1 VLFAGIIVAGVGMFS
16 FANGRAALRES
27 AAVNV
32 ASIALEKEAALE
44 IWREERLEDITAIAN
59 LPSTIDNTGALIAAL
74 PDPSVTH
81 VAHDNLV
88 RELQSFGGHHFLNM
102 LVIEPELGMVIA
114 STDPGERGKFKENR
128 PYFLNGKKGPNAH
141 NPYYSFQFQGLAMTF
156 SAPILSRTGT
166 LLGVLAG
173 RVDLSDIND
182 IVTRSSGMYQSEDVF
197 IVDNASL
204 LLTQPR
210 FVSDAS
216 VPQRGIRTEVVNR
229 CLSHSS
235 GSLATTDYRGV
246 ATLAAY
252 RWLSESQ
259 LCLVVK
265 VDQAEA
271 YAPVNAFRNKA
282 AILSG
287 LVLATAALLGFGL
300 ATSINRP
307 LLAMQ
312 KGVLAFRSGDL
323 DVRLPESS
331 RDELGDLARAFN
343 EMATERG
350 RVEQELQKHRQH
362 LERLVQ
368 ERTAE
373 LEKEVI
379 ERTRAE
385 EDLRSHRDH
394 LEEQVAERTQ
404 ELARSNQEL
413 EQFAHIASHDLQEPL
428 RMVSS
433 YTQLLA
439 RRYKDKLDSDA
450 NEFIGYA
457 VDGAKRMQAQINDLL
472 AYSRVTTQGH
482 LFEATNCS
490 DIFES
495 AVANLVAV
503 IEESGAIVTRDLLP
517 TLPADASQ
525 LASVFQNL
533 IGNGIK
539 YHSEQPTRIH
549 VSAVESGNEWLFSFK
564 DNGIG
569 IEPEFAERIFVIF
582 QRLHSQTK
590 YGGTGIGLAICKKV
604 VERHGGRI
612 WVESALQKGS
622 TFYFTLPMR
631 NRQEEDYGGPRS
643 VENQTN

>member
-1 VLFAGIIVAGVGMFS
+1 MFS
-16 FANGRAALRES
+16 YANGRAALRES

-44 IWREERLEDITAIAN
+44 IWREERLEDITAVAS
-59 LPSTIDNTGALIAAL
+59 LPSIIDNTGAIVAAV
-74 PDPSVTH
+74 PDSSVNY
-81 VAHDNLV
+81 VAQDNLLQ
-88 RELQSFGGHHFLNM
+88 ELQSFGGHHFLDM

-114 STDPGERGKFKENR
+114 STDRAEEGKFKENR
-128 PYFLNGKKGPNAH
+128 PYFLNGKNGPH
-141 NPYYSFQFQGLAMTF
+141 VQNPYYSFQFQGLAMTF

-173 RVDLSDIND
+173 RVDLTEIND

-197 IVDNASL
+197 IVDKASL

-210 FVSDAS
+210 FISDAS
-216 VPQRGIRTEVVNR
+216 VLRRGIRTEVVNR

-235 GSLATTDYRGV
+235 GSLSTTDYRGV

-271 YAPVNAFRNKA
+271 YGPVNAFRNKV
-282 AILSG
+282 AIFG
-287 LVLATAALLGFGL
+287 AIVLVAAALLGLGL

-312 KGVLAFRSGDL
+312 RGVRDFRSGEL
-323 DVRLPESS
+323 GVRLSETS
-331 RDELGDLARAFN
+331 RDELGDLAHAFN
-343 EMATERG
+343 EMAIERD
-350 RVEQELQKHRQH
+350 RVEEELR
-362 LERLVQ
+362 
-368 ERTAE
+368 
-373 LEKEVI
+373 I
-379 ERTRAE
+379 
-385 EDLRSHRDH
+385 HRDH

-404 ELARSNQEL
+404 ELVRSNQEL

-433 YTQLLA
+433 YTQLLE

-450 NEFIGYA
+450 KEFIGYA
-457 VDGAKRMQAQINDLL
+457 VDGAKRMQTQINDLL
-472 AYSRVTTQGH
+472 AFSRVTTQGS

-490 DIFES
+490 DIFET
-495 AVANLVAV
+495 ALTNLAAV
-503 IEESGAIVTRDLLP
+503 IEESGATVTRDPLP
-517 TLPADASQ
+517 TVPVDASQ
-525 LASVFQNL
+525 LVSVFQNL

-539 YHSEQPTRIH
+539 YHGDQPPRIH
-549 VSAVESGNEWLFSFK
+549 VSAVESRDEWLFSFK

-569 IEPEFAERIFVIF
+569 IESEFAERIFVIF
-582 QRLHSQTK
+582 QRLNSKTK

-612 WVESALQKGS
+612 WVESEPPKGS

-631 NRQEEDYGGPRS
+631 NQQEKNHEGP
-643 VENQTN
+643 